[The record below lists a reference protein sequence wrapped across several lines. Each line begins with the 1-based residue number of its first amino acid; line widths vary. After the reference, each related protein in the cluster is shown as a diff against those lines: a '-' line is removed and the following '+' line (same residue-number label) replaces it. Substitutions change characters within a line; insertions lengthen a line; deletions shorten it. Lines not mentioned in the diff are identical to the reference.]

1 MYTLIIFL
9 YFKISQWMKWHQNY
23 LPGLIILSPALA
35 TTFSAYKFPNKVAV
49 KIPNNLLKICFFAS
63 TFYQWADSSRALN
76 IFVISFNPFPVITT
90 TVIPDPIF
98 FNE

>member
-9 YFKISQWMKWHQNY
+9 YFKISQWMKWHKNY

-49 KIPNNLLKICFFAS
+49 KVPN
-63 TFYQWADSSRALN
+63 TY
-76 IFVISFNPFPVITT
+76 
-90 TVIPDPIF
+90 
-98 FNE
+98 

>member
-49 KIPNNLLKICFFAS
+49 
-63 TFYQWADSSRALN
+63 
-76 IFVISFNPFPVITT
+76 NPFPVITT